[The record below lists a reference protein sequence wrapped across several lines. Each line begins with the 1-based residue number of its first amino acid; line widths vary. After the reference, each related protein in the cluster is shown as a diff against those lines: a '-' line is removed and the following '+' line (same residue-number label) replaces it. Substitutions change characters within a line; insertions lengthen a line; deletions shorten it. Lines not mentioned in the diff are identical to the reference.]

1 MEKSM
6 IKFRYIKDQRELILK
21 LPRDVITREILDLSD
36 LIEQYL
42 EKQNV
47 KTEGAVKN
55 QFPDDFR

>member
-1 MEKSM
+1 M